1 MCSKSLNPRFMKP
14 LILKE
19 RSEFAQH
26 SNFHNSAVTKFESN
40 STGVFFNGLFW
51 TCEISPKKE
60 RVLLRNFR
68 QLSNGC
74 FSTNYGESLKK
85 HISKL
90 KCFPNSLDITQFG
103 NTNYLRCVTN
113 SELTNFW
120 NFRCR
125 KRSKTGSFATL
136 IIESSRKQFF

>member
-1 MCSKSLNPRFMKP
+1 MKP

-26 SNFHNSAVTKFESN
+26 SNFHNSAFTKSLKAIQLEF
-40 STGVFFNGLFW
+40 FFNGLFW
-51 TCEISPKKE
+51 TCEISPKRE

-74 FSTNYGESLKK
+74 FSTNCGESLKK

-103 NTNYLRCVTN
+103 NTNDLRCVTN
-113 SELTNFW
+113 SELTNF
-120 NFRCR
+120 
-125 KRSKTGSFATL
+125 
-136 IIESSRKQFF
+136 